1 MAQTIADT
9 ARDQYKSFVARFD
22 GTFFEA
28 PIAGANKTFN
38 AGIGLAEQVRTGFES
53 KFNELAA
60 DGKKARD
67 RAQKSAADWRKQ
79 TEKNVTTARKNVTKR
94 VETALEKL
102 LEYSPVAT
110 TGDVKKLNAKLDKV
124 LANLAK

>member
-1 MAQTIADT
+1 MVREITNT

-22 GTFFEA
+22 GTILEQ
-28 PIAGANKTFN
+28 PIAGANKTFL

-60 DGKKARD
+60 DGAKARD
-67 RAQKSAADWRKQ
+67 RAEKSAANWRKQ
-79 TEKNVTTARKNVTKR
+79 AESNVTTARKNVTKR
-94 VETALEKL
+94 VETVVEKL
-102 LEYSPVAT
+102 LDYSPVAT

-124 LANLAK
+124 LASIAK